1 MSEQGGQHTRNEQQQ
16 QQTTPPALL
25 TWGNSLDLLSE
36 ERKQQLAQQ
45 LWAWKPAMATDEKPG
60 PFAKEK
66 LSGLEVFWL
75 GICAEARA
83 GGDTAATEQ
92 TLRLAI
98 RMGDLFRFTFPQ
110 LYLHGADLR
119 KAQMKGAFL
128 RKAQMAGADLSE
140 AQLDGADLSEAQ
152 LAGANLYQAH
162 LQGANLRD
170 AELDKADLYQAQLDG
185 AYLYGANLMQADL
198 RKASMDKQTR
208 LDWYTILTEV
218 RLDGTTFDTTNLS
231 EVNWQVVPLLQDE
244 LRAQRARYLADYKE
258 EAKRG
263 QRKPRTKRRNEYQA
277 AARAY
282 RRLVVAL
289 QANGMSEEAAG
300 YAYRAQMMQRSAY
313 RYGGWRT
320 RGRWLFS
327 GFLDL
332 LAGYGYKPGR
342 SLVAYLLVIFGFAAT
357 FFTLG
362 KVVGPAFSPL
372 GALVFSVT
380 SFHGR
385 GFFPGGIALDD
396 PITVTAAAEA
406 IIGLLIEISF
416 IATFTQRFFGSK

>member
-1 MSEQGGQHTRNEQQQ
+1 MSEQVGQHERNEQQQ
-16 QQTTPPALL
+16 QQMTPPALL
-25 TWGNSLDLLSE
+25 TWGDSLDLLSE

-45 LWAWKPAMATDEKPG
+45 LWAWKPAMASDEKPG

-75 GICAEARA
+75 AICAEARA

-98 RMGDLFRFTFPQ
+98 KMGDRFRFTFPQ

-119 KAQMKGAFL
+119 EARLKS
-128 RKAQMAGADLSE
+128 ADLSQAHLE
-140 AQLDGADLSEAQ
+140 GADLSEAQ
-152 LAGANLYQAH
+152 LAGADFRGAHLTGANLYQAQ

-170 AELDKADLYQAQLDG
+170 AQLDKADLYQAQLDG
-185 AYLYGANLMQADL
+185 AYLYGANLMQSDL

-263 QRKPRTKRRNEYQA
+263 QRKPRTKRRNEYKA

-342 SLVAYLLVIFGFAAT
+342 SVVAYLLVIFGFAAT

-362 KVVGPAFSPL
+362 KVVGPTFSPL

-406 IIGLLIEISF
+406 IIGFLIEISF